1 MHPLTGYA
9 DRWGARAGE
18 KIRFHIASAGDRP
31 FELSFRRIFCA
42 DPNPDGPGYRDQAMP
57 TPLDG
62 PHKGLAQG
70 AWPGSYAGATMTL
83 PAGALALSATIW
95 PTTPD
100 KGAQGIFSLA
110 VGGITLALGI
120 DAFFTDDPALGRR
133 AVDAEH

>member
-70 AWPGSYAGATMTL
+70 AWPGSYAGATVTL
-83 PAGALALSATIW
+83 PAGGRSRVRSTAWASAAAM
-95 PTTPD
+95 PT
-100 KGAQGIFSLA
+100 
-110 VGGITLALGI
+110 
-120 DAFFTDDPALGRR
+120 
-133 AVDAEH
+133 